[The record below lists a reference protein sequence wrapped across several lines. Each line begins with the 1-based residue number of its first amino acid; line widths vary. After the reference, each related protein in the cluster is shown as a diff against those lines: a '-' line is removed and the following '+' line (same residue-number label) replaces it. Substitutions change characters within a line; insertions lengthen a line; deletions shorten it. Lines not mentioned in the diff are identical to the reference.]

1 MKVERVARTI
11 AAALSVV
18 ATVVVAL
25 ATHHH
30 APLDLL
36 AAVGLAVL
44 ASVATARAATRIG
57 GSRFGTAASFVYPCL
72 PVLGN
77 LYALPT
83 FRHAFVHQGLP
94 QALGLQRPGWL
105 AVGVLIAAA
114 CAFLPRSAVAAV
126 GLAAAAAAI
135 AVWGLHGLTELRNGV
150 HETNWSVTFGG
161 WVYVAGVTGIAR
173 RSPLLAAGVGGW
185 VLAAVLY
192 AAHDGYAGALFWAE
206 LAPATPGIALLLSA
220 LALLVPR
227 LRAAPSPDPAR

>member
-1 MKVERVARTI
+1 VKVQRVARAV
-11 AAALSVV
+11 AATLSVI

-36 AAVGLAVL
+36 AAVGLAIL
-44 ASVATARAATRIG
+44 APVATARAATRIG

-94 QALGLQRPGWL
+94 QALGLHRPGWL
-105 AVGVLIAAA
+105 AVGVLVAAA

-135 AVWGLHGLTELRNGV
+135 AVWGLHGLTDLRNGV
-150 HETNWSVTFGG
+150 HETSWSVSFGG
-161 WVYVAGVTGIAR
+161 WVYVAGVAGIAR

-192 AAHDGYAGALFWAE
+192 AVHDGYAGARFWAE
-206 LAPATPGIALLLSA
+206 LAPATPAIALLLSA